1 MNAIEINGVSKSY
14 GAVNAL
20 DGITLSVHEAEMF
33 GLIGPD
39 GAGKTTLFRILA
51 TLLGPDTGTAT
62 VAGLDVVRH
71 YRSIRNIV
79 GYMPGKFSLYPD
91 LSVAE
96 NLDFFA
102 AMFGVQ
108 PLTIRRHIQMNKL
121 NIKFP
126 VGHSMSTAQKDAWDE
141 LLHGK
146 TSDEDAEVE
155 VEDVPATKL
164 DEAASKQS
172 MDMKRFSLCFNGRI
186 DVNMIANS
194 LLHILGDNA
203 VGEVEIVCNLG

>member
-1 MNAIEINGVSKSY
+1 MMSDFEYDCWQRKRLAQQAKYRKCGSKSKKCSMSTDHMTQKQWKERNGKVVTVNLNQPITWDEFKALTTSMQEEYLRHMMENY
-14 GAVNAL
+14 GANA
-20 DGITLSVHEAEMF
+20 TS
-33 GLIGPD
+33 
-39 GAGKTTLFRILA
+39 
-51 TLLGPDTGTAT
+51 
-62 VAGLDVVRH
+62 
-71 YRSIRNIV
+71 
-79 GYMPGKFSLYPD
+79 
-91 LSVAE
+91 
-96 NLDFFA
+96 FA

-146 TSDEDAEVE
+146 TSE
-155 VEDVPATKL
+155 
-164 DEAASKQS
+164 QS

-186 DVNMIANS
+186 DVSMIANS
-194 LLHILGDNA
+194 LVHILGDNA

>member
-1 MNAIEINGVSKSY
+1 MMSDFEYDCWQRKRLAQQAKYRKCGSKSKKCSMSTDHMTQKQWKDTSMQEEYLRHMMENY
-14 GAVNAL
+14 GANA
-20 DGITLSVHEAEMF
+20 TS
-33 GLIGPD
+33 
-39 GAGKTTLFRILA
+39 
-51 TLLGPDTGTAT
+51 
-62 VAGLDVVRH
+62 
-71 YRSIRNIV
+71 
-79 GYMPGKFSLYPD
+79 
-91 LSVAE
+91 
-96 NLDFFA
+96 FA

-146 TSDEDAEVE
+146 TSDEGVEVE
-155 VEDVPATKL
+155 AEDVPATKL

-186 DVNMIANS
+186 DVSMIANS
-194 LLHILGDNA
+194 LVHILGDNA

>member
-1 MNAIEINGVSKSY
+1 
-14 GAVNAL
+14 
-20 DGITLSVHEAEMF
+20 
-33 GLIGPD
+33 
-39 GAGKTTLFRILA
+39 
-51 TLLGPDTGTAT
+51 
-62 VAGLDVVRH
+62 
-71 YRSIRNIV
+71 
-79 GYMPGKFSLYPD
+79 
-91 LSVAE
+91 
-96 NLDFFA
+96 
-102 AMFGVQ
+102 MFGVQ

-203 VGEVEIVCNLG
+203 VGEVEIVCNLS

>member
-1 MNAIEINGVSKSY
+1 MMSDFEYDCWQRKRIAQQAKYRKCGSKSKKCSMSTDHMTQKQWKERNGKVVTVNLNQPITWDDFKALTASMQEEYLKHMMENY
-14 GAVNAL
+14 GANA
-20 DGITLSVHEAEMF
+20 TS
-33 GLIGPD
+33 
-39 GAGKTTLFRILA
+39 
-51 TLLGPDTGTAT
+51 
-62 VAGLDVVRH
+62 
-71 YRSIRNIV
+71 
-79 GYMPGKFSLYPD
+79 
-91 LSVAE
+91 
-96 NLDFFA
+96 FA

-126 VGHSMSTAQKDAWDE
+126 VGHSMSTA
-141 LLHGK
+141 
-146 TSDEDAEVE
+146 
-155 VEDVPATKL
+155 
-164 DEAASKQS
+164 QS

>member
-1 MNAIEINGVSKSY
+1 
-14 GAVNAL
+14 
-20 DGITLSVHEAEMF
+20 
-33 GLIGPD
+33 
-39 GAGKTTLFRILA
+39 
-51 TLLGPDTGTAT
+51 
-62 VAGLDVVRH
+62 
-71 YRSIRNIV
+71 
-79 GYMPGKFSLYPD
+79 
-91 LSVAE
+91 
-96 NLDFFA
+96 
-102 AMFGVQ
+102 MFGVQ

-155 VEDVPATKL
+155 VEDVPATK
-164 DEAASKQS
+164 QS

>member
-1 MNAIEINGVSKSY
+1 MHPESIFAQAINVVCVLFQKTGASQNVGCCSSNEHRCSISFRLCTYHRNATS
-14 GAVNAL
+14 
-20 DGITLSVHEAEMF
+20 
-33 GLIGPD
+33 
-39 GAGKTTLFRILA
+39 
-51 TLLGPDTGTAT
+51 
-62 VAGLDVVRH
+62 
-71 YRSIRNIV
+71 
-79 GYMPGKFSLYPD
+79 
-91 LSVAE
+91 
-96 NLDFFA
+96 FA

>member
-1 MNAIEINGVSKSY
+1 MMSDFEYDCWQRKRIAQQAKYRKCGSKSKKCSMSTDHMTQKQWKERNGKVVTVNLNQPITWDDFKALTASMQEEYLKHMMENY
-14 GAVNAL
+14 GANA
-20 DGITLSVHEAEMF
+20 TS
-33 GLIGPD
+33 
-39 GAGKTTLFRILA
+39 
-51 TLLGPDTGTAT
+51 
-62 VAGLDVVRH
+62 
-71 YRSIRNIV
+71 
-79 GYMPGKFSLYPD
+79 
-91 LSVAE
+91 
-96 NLDFFA
+96 FA
-102 AMFGVQ
+102 AMFEVQ
-108 PLTIRRHIQMNKL
+108 PLTIRRYIQMNKL

-146 TSDEDAEVE
+146 TSNEDAEVE

>member
-1 MNAIEINGVSKSY
+1 MMSDFEYDCWQRKRIAQQAKYRKCGSKSKKCSMSTDHMTQKQWKERNGKVVTVNLNQPITWDDFKALTASMQEEYLKHMMENY
-14 GAVNAL
+14 GANA
-20 DGITLSVHEAEMF
+20 TS
-33 GLIGPD
+33 
-39 GAGKTTLFRILA
+39 
-51 TLLGPDTGTAT
+51 
-62 VAGLDVVRH
+62 
-71 YRSIRNIV
+71 
-79 GYMPGKFSLYPD
+79 
-91 LSVAE
+91 
-96 NLDFFA
+96 FA

-164 DEAASKQS
+164 DEVASKQS
-172 MDMKRFSLCFNGRI
+172 MDMKRFSLRFNGRI

>member
-1 MNAIEINGVSKSY
+1 MSTDHMTQKQWKERNGKVVTVNLNQPITWDDFKALTASMQEEYLKHMMENY
-14 GAVNAL
+14 GANA
-20 DGITLSVHEAEMF
+20 TS
-33 GLIGPD
+33 
-39 GAGKTTLFRILA
+39 
-51 TLLGPDTGTAT
+51 
-62 VAGLDVVRH
+62 
-71 YRSIRNIV
+71 
-79 GYMPGKFSLYPD
+79 
-91 LSVAE
+91 
-96 NLDFFA
+96 FA

-164 DEAASKQS
+164 DEVASKQS